1 MTMSTSDH
9 LGHDRG
15 DAHTSDVD
23 APKPPAHYARRAD
36 AGDETWI
43 EDAIEDYLGIRLGH
57 TQRRICRAVATNH
70 QVLVVSANSLGKS
83 YILAAITIVW
93 LLCRYPAVSFAT
105 SGTERK
111 MKRTYCK
118 PVEALHGDG
127 RIPLPGEYKSRPER
141 IEFDD
146 DPEHFFEASSPRD
159 AGELEGVHA
168 AYTLAIIEEADK
180 SAVDED
186 VIEAMRSL
194 ASDDRDRLIAIANP
208 PEDETNSI
216 YPLMDDHPNWE
227 VIRFSTFDSHNVQI
241 DTGRTSGRKIDGIAD
256 ISKLQDDWVEFNGSE
271 WPGYEDALRMSAP
284 RIDEDG
290 NYVFVDDD
298 TLQRNPGFEENLSKR
313 WFRRRAGIMP
323 PAGASVNRPF
333 TVADVNSAWER
344 GDLLQDELDR
354 GDFVLPPATSSGI
367 DVARSGDQTVLATI
381 HENVMVIHYSER
393 GTNHTDQS
401 AALEDI
407 LVEMQRHPIAIDFIG
422 HGSAVH
428 DNLQESLPDVG
439 KFEAGSTACQPTDYR
454 DKWAEGMALLGEW
467 LEDGGIILD
476 RTLRTQM
483 LAGARELEFE
493 EKFIGSRGEDG
504 EKVYTLSSKDD
515 IKDRLD
521 EGSPDYLDAAMQAA
535 WAASDD
541 TAFEDSAGDS
551 WLITQ

>member
-1 MTMSTSDH
+1 MAQSSNPP
-9 LGHDRG
+9 GVSSG
-15 DAHTSDVD
+15 SPGVD
-23 APKPPAHYARRAD
+23 APKPPEHYARRAD

-43 EDAIEDYLGIRLGH
+43 EDAIEDYLGLRLGQA
-57 TQRRICRAVATNH
+57 QREICRAVANHH

-118 PVEALHGDG
+118 PVDSLHSGA

-159 AGELEGVHA
+159 AGELEGVHS
-168 AYTLAIIEEADK
+168 AYTLSIIEEADK

-194 ASDDRDRLIAIANP
+194 ASDKRDRMIAIANP
-208 PEDETNSI
+208 PDDETNSI
-216 YPLMDDHPNWE
+216 YPLMDNHPNWK
-227 VIRFSTFDSHNVQI
+227 VVRFSTFDSHNVQI
-241 DTGRTSGRKIDGIAD
+241 DVGRREGRKIDGIAD
-256 ISKLQDDWVEFNGSE
+256 ITKLSDDWVEHNGSE
-271 WPGYEDALRMSAP
+271 WPGYHTALRLSAP
-284 RIDEDG
+284 KIDDEG

-298 TLQRNPGFEENLSKR
+298 RYTDNPDFDPSLSKR
-313 WFRRRAGIMP
+313 WFKRRAGIMP
-323 PAGASVNRPF
+323 PAGATVNRPY
-333 TVADVNSAWER
+333 TVKEVNAAWER
-344 GDLLQDELDR
+344 GEVLQEDIKAGE
-354 GDFVLPPATSSGI
+354 FELPPAIASGI
-367 DVARSGDQTVLATI
+367 DVARSSDRTVLATI
-381 HENVMVIHYSER
+381 HRNVMVIHYSQR

-401 AALEDI
+401 DSLAAILE
-407 LVEMQRHPIAIDFIG
+407 EMQRHPVAVDFIG

-428 DNLQESLPDVG
+428 DNLAESLPDVG
-439 KFEAGSTACQPTDYR
+439 KFEAGSTACQSTDYR
-454 DKWAEGMALLGEW
+454 YKWAEGMALLGEF

-476 RTLRTQM
+476 RTLRKQM
-483 LAGARELEFE
+483 LAGARELEFD

-521 EGSPDYLDAAMQAA
+521 EGSPDFLDAAMQAA
-535 WAASDD
+535 WAASDE
-541 TAFEDSAGDS
+541 TSFEESSGGD

>member
-1 MTMSTSDH
+1 MSKANRLGAAGSSSSSTS
-9 LGHDRG
+9 
-15 DAHTSDVD
+15 AVD
-23 APKPPAHYARRAD
+23 APKPPAHYAQRAD

-43 EDAIEDYLGIRLGH
+43 EDAIEDYLGLRLGIA
-57 TQRRICRAVATNH
+57 QRKICRAVAQNH

-118 PVEALHGDG
+118 PVESLHGG
-127 RIPLPGEYKSRPER
+127 ARIPLPGEYKSRPER
-141 IEFDD
+141 IEFED

-227 VIRFSTFDSHNVQI
+227 VVRFSTFDSHNVQI
-241 DTGRTSGRKIDGIAD
+241 DTDRVDDKKIDGIAD
-256 ISKLQDDWVEFNGSE
+256 ISKLKDDWVEFNGSD
-271 WPGYEDALRMSAP
+271 WPGYRQALRMSAP

-298 TLQRNPGFEENLSKR
+298 DLARNPGFEPNLSKR
-313 WFRRRAGIMP
+313 WFKRRAGIMP
-323 PAGASVNRPF
+323 PAGASVNRPYG
-333 TVADVNSAWER
+333 VADVNGAWDR
-344 GDLLQDELDR
+344 GELYQEELDH
-354 GDFVLPPATSSGI
+354 GDVTLPPATATGV
-367 DVARSGDQTVLATI
+367 DVARSSDRTVAATI
-381 HENVMVIHYSER
+381 HRNVMVIHYAER

-401 AALEDI
+401 DSIARELED
-407 LVEMQRHPIAIDFIG
+407 MQRHPIAVDFIG
-422 HGSAVH
+422 SGEAVH
-428 DNLQESLPDVG
+428 DNLLEEFPDVG
-439 KFEAGSTACQPTDYR
+439 QFVTNSVACQSVDFE
-454 DKWAEGMALLGEW
+454 DKWAEGMAALGDW

-476 RTLRTQM
+476 RTLRKEM
-483 LAGARELEFE
+483 LAGARELEYD
-493 EKFIGSRGEDG
+493 EKFIGSRGEEG
-504 EKVYTLSSKDD
+504 EQVYSLSSKDD
-515 IKDRLD
+515 IKERLD
-521 EGSPDYLDAAMQAA
+521 AASPDYLEAAMIAA
-535 WAASDD
+535 WAASDE
-541 TAFEDSAGDS
+541 TYFEDHSGEG
-551 WLITQ
+551 WLITH